1 MMQSI
6 APNIKNPNGT
16 FNKIFASYPDI
27 DFKQDGRGIRSMQNI
42 GLFDQNQYN
51 TQSKNT
57 QTKYTNMW
65 TDLYNSYRMLKY
77 IDIDFSEPEGKLK
90 NPMASE
96 IADYINMV
104 DSI

>member
-1 MMQSI
+1 
-6 APNIKNPNGT
+6 
-16 FNKIFASYPDI
+16 
-27 DFKQDGRGIRSMQNI
+27 
-42 GLFDQNQYN
+42 
-51 TQSKNT
+51 
-57 QTKYTNMW
+57 MW